1 MQWLKKIV
9 SKLTGFNVDK
19 MIIKNGENILDDKSN

>member
-9 SKLTGFNVDK
+9 SKLTGYNVEK
-19 MIIKNGENILDDKSN
+19 MIMKNGEIILDDKSN